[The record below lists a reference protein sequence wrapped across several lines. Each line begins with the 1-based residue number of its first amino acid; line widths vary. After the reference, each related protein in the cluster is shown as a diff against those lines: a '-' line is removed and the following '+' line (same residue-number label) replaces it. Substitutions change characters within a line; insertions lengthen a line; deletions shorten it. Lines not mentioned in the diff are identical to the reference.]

1 MRDNREVFTETQ
13 EIAMAALI
21 QREEALRLAAAKGHQ
36 KAQTL
41 LPKVQVL
48 LSAHLRKFK
57 FTSSYFGLVRSE
69 LGEPLLAFSADV
81 EVFRELKAVG
91 PFSLN

>member
-1 MRDNREVFTETQ
+1 MRDNREIFTEVD
-13 EIAMAALI
+13 ELAMAALI
-21 QREEALRLAAAKGHQ
+21 QRKDALQAAAARGHQ

-48 LSAHLRKFK
+48 LSAYLRKFK
-57 FTSSYFGLVRSE
+57 LISSYFGLVRSE

-81 EVFRELKAVG
+81 DVFQELKAIG

>member
-21 QREEALRLAAAKGHQ
+21 QREDALRLAAAKGNPR
-36 KAQTL
+36 ARAL
-41 LPKVQVL
+41 LPQVQVL
-48 LSAHLRKFK
+48 LSAYLRKFK